1 MKVSIYLIANVE
13 DVTGGWKISTPLANV
28 DLRHLGK
35 VAKLVP
41 LMWFNVR
48 ALPLS
53 RGDLT
58 GKKKMQPASAGSEI
72 WGPVTCHVFLK
83 RCMYIYIYRDF
94 IDLILLCG
102 RSGSQMSLLSQQYL
116 KTCAACL
123 NQTKLYDPLQIR
135 LVGGNPTHPRHAKY
149 LSLESCVYLSRKQR
163 YHASNS
169 HMIPRIALYGVPT

>member
-41 LMWFNVR
+41 LMWFNVH

-83 RCMYIYIYRDF
+83 RCMYIYIE
-94 IDLILLCG
+94 IL
-102 RSGSQMSLLSQQYL
+102 
-116 KTCAACL
+116 
-123 NQTKLYDPLQIR
+123 
-135 LVGGNPTHPRHAKY
+135 
-149 LSLESCVYLSRKQR
+149 
-163 YHASNS
+163 
-169 HMIPRIALYGVPT
+169 